1 MRKKILKALN
11 NGRRQI
17 LVVDDEPNILSIL
30 KEFME
35 LERYK
40 VTTALNAEEG
50 LSLLRQQNFHAV
62 VTDLMLPGMNG
73 LEFME
78 RVKKRYGH
86 IPVVLITGYAGQF
99 TPDHAIE
106 QGADGYFKK
115 PFNNK
120 ELIRTLEAI
129 LQKYKRF
136 IVPDKITE
144 KTRTV
149 STD

>member
-1 MRKKILKALN
+1 
-11 NGRRQI
+11 
-17 LVVDDEPNILSIL
+17 
-30 KEFME
+30 
-35 LERYK
+35 
-40 VTTALNAEEG
+40 
-50 LSLLRQQNFHAV
+50 
-62 VTDLMLPGMNG
+62 MLPGMNG

-136 IVPDKITE
+136 IVPDKIPE
-144 KTRTV
+144 KTRTA
-149 STD
+149 STE